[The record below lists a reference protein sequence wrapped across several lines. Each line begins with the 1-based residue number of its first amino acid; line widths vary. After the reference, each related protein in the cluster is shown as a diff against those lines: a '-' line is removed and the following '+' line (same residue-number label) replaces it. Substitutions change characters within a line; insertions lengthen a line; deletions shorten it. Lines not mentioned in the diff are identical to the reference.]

1 MGLSKSAASA
11 GKKTH
16 AAKPSSSLSKFKS
29 YAGPESR
36 EKGTKMGSPEK
47 ANSFLKKQF

>member
-1 MGLSKSAASA
+1 MGLSKSAANA

-16 AAKPSSSLSKFKS
+16 KTAPTSSLSKFKS

-36 EKGTKMGSPEK
+36 EKGTKMSPDK
-47 ANSFLKKQF
+47 ASSFLKKQF